1 MQFAQG
7 NMPGVTVIGSN
18 GSGAMNVPMPA
29 GGSVQFTDASGQPV
43 AQFHPGDN
51 QGQTVVTPGAGG
63 VATAEPRST
72 HPGVFENFNC
82 LVLLWVT
89 APCIEMKAPG
99 ALESCDF
106 GLSKIT
112 SVPR

>member
-1 MQFAQG
+1 MLISA
-7 NMPGVTVIGSN
+7 
-18 GSGAMNVPMPA
+18 AM
-29 GGSVQFTDASGQPV
+29 D
-43 AQFHPGDN
+43 GDN
-51 QGQTVVTPGAGG
+51 GILRTFPNGTFPPTGKGRNG
-63 VATAEPRST
+63 ISEPTRILEFLDLSNV
-72 HPGVFENFNC
+72 HC

>member
-1 MQFAQG
+1 MGGAQTAAHPSPLAAAAEVSFA
-7 NMPGVTVIGSN
+7 
-18 GSGAMNVPMPA
+18 AA
-29 GGSVQFTDASGQPV
+29 ASWQSQL
-43 AQFHPGDN
+43 AIMLEFLDLSIWFH
-51 QGQTVVTPGAGG
+51 
-63 VATAEPRST
+63 
-72 HPGVFENFNC
+72 C